1 MARPYRVLARATG
14 PQAPRLEGPM
24 HGTPRLRGLASRVAA
39 RVMASRF
46 AGPIA
51 RVALVGAGLSF
62 LALLGHVGL
71 AGAFGSSP
79 LAATLAPAP
88 APASAPA
95 SAPAPAPAS

>member
-24 HGTPRLRGLASRVAA
+24 HGTPRFRGFASRVAA

-51 RVALVGAGLSF
+51 RVALVAAGLSF
-62 LALLGHVGL
+62 LALIGHVGL
-71 AGAFGSSP
+71 AGAFGSP
-79 LAATLAPAP
+79 NVAATPALAP
-88 APASAPA
+88 APASAFAPV
-95 SAPAPAPAS
+95 PAPA